1 MDFLAIIHQ
10 QYLRNL
16 KSSFKRDLLHQIDW
30 TNRMIGITGARGV
43 GKTTLL
49 LQQVN
54 QEFGYSENVLYLTM
68 DHIQLS
74 GLSLLDIAAYHSAKG
89 GTHLFIDEIHKS
101 KNWSSEL
108 KTIYDLYPELSVVFT
123 SSSILEIYKGQAD
136 LSRRVIM
143 YDMNGLS
150 FREFLQI
157 ETGIHLDVF
166 SLDNLI
172 TNHINIAHSILDFGI
187 KPIKHIKQYL
197 EYGYYPFY
205 LENISAYPI
214 KLLNIINLNLE
225 IDLVGI
231 KNVDPASIPK
241 LKKLI
246 YLLTTSVP
254 FQPNISK
261 LAGSVEITRNTLL
274 QYLQY
279 LSQAKILNMLQDSGS
294 SYSYIAKP
302 EKIFLHNTNL
312 MFCLQPNA
320 VNTGSIRETF
330 FVNALAAK
338 FKINTTN
345 QGDFLVSDTFTFEIG
360 GQSKTTKQIAGLA
373 DSYIVVDDVE
383 IGSKNKI
390 PLWLFGFLS

>member
-108 KTIYDLYPELSVVFT
+108 KTIYDLYPDLSVVFT

-187 KPIKHIKQYL
+187 KPIKHIRQYL